1 MASERL
7 SASPPGTRL
16 LLPHPKRVRMGRP
29 VGTRGHPVATRTKV
43 AVDRPVSR
51 EKALRLAG
59 RLEPLHL
66 ALAATRRPMRVLG
79 TIVQI
84 SALPML
90 DTGQD
95 LALRG
100 SIRSELVGHDHS
112 GHIAQALEQLL
123 EEALRCLGVAPA
135 LNQDVE
141 DLAIL
146 VHGTPEIVYL
156 AADADED
163 LVQMPLVTRTR
174 SPPAQLVG
182 EGLAELEAPA
192 ADALVGDDDAALG
205 QDQLHVAQ
213 AQV

>member
-1 MASERL
+1 
-7 SASPPGTRL
+7 
-16 LLPHPKRVRMGRP
+16 
-29 VGTRGHPVATRTKV
+29 
-43 AVDRPVSR
+43 
-51 EKALRLAG
+51 
-59 RLEPLHL
+59 
-66 ALAATRRPMRVLG
+66 MRVLG

-90 DTGQD
+90 DAGQD

-123 EEALRCLGVAPA
+123 EEALRCLGIAPA

-146 VHGTPEIVYL
+146 VHGTPEIVHL

-163 LVQMPLVTRTR
+163 LVQMPLVARPR
-174 SPPAQLVG
+174 SPPAQLIG

-192 ADALVGDDDAALG
+192 TDALVGDDDAALG
-205 QDQLHVAQ
+205 QDQLDITQ
-213 AQV
+213 AEAEDVVQPVGMGDDLPESGGDGAGRAGSSSG